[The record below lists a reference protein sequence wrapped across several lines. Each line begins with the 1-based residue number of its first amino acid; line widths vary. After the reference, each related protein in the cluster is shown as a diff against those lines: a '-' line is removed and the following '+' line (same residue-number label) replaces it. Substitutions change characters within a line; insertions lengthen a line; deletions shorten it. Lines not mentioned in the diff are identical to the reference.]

1 MKISRFHKNNWTLC
15 SAKEKNIFYEARH
28 NPASRD
34 RKSNGKRFMHHCVG
48 LCSCH
53 AMLALSNNYFFLC
66 LFHQQRL
73 KMTIHIIYLP
83 PTNVSKMKSRNSI
96 KNLSKKNSLSVY
108 YIAAFISSSLQL
120 QKFLHFFF
128 LYSIFS
134 QFYLKIAEVNKLKN
148 ELI

>member
-108 YIAAFISSSLQL
+108 YIAAYLHRFSYKNSFTSFSCIRSFLNFILKLQ
-120 QKFLHFFF
+120 
-128 LYSIFS
+128 
-134 QFYLKIAEVNKLKN
+134 
-148 ELI
+148 ELIN